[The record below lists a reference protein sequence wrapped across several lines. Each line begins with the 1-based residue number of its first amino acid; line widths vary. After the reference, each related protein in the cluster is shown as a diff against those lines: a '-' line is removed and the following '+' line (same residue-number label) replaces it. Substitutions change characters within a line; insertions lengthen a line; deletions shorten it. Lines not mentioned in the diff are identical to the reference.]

1 MIQADNITKSFDGF
15 KALDRLSCTIP
26 KGSIYGLVG
35 SNGAGKSTF
44 LRLAT
49 GIYAP
54 DKGSGSIS
62 IDGEPV
68 WDNPKG
74 KSKFVFLPDELYF
87 LGQANLNRM
96 AKLYQGAYENFSM
109 EWFNYLTDLFKLD
122 PKKNLNGFSK
132 GMRRQGAM
140 ILALSSCT
148 EYLFFDETF
157 DGLDPVMRNLV
168 KNLVHEDVARRGSTV
183 VITSHSLKELEDTC
197 NQLALLH
204 QGGVV
209 FESDV
214 KNLKTTMFKVQVAF
228 EQEYDQGLFEGISLL
243 NYVKKGR
250 VSNFIVRGEK
260 EQIVSWLKEKSPLL
274 IDILPLSLE
283 EVFVYEMEALG
294 YVFDLGE
301 SSNDQ
306 KMNQPFNKEQT
317 VMNPQPQ
324 GLSKEME
331 HQSSNSSKEVEHE

>member
-1 MIQADNITKSFDGF
+1 MIVAENITKSFEGF
-15 KALDRLSCTIP
+15 KALRNLNCVIP

-49 GIYAP
+49 GIYSP
-54 DKGSGSIS
+54 DKGSGGIS

-68 WDNPKG
+68 WENPKG
-74 KSKFVFLPDELYF
+74 KEKFVFLPDELFF
-87 LGQANLNRM
+87 LGQTNLKRM
-96 AKLYQGAYENFSM
+96 AKFYQSFYKDFSM
-109 EWFNYLTDLFKLD
+109 ERFNLLTETFKLN
-122 PKKNLNGFSK
+122 PKKNLSGFSK
-132 GMRRQGAM
+132 GMKRQGAM
-140 ILALSSCT
+140 ILALCSGT

-168 KNLVHEDVARRGSTV
+168 KNLIHEDVALRGTTV

-214 KNLKTTMFKVQVAF
+214 TNLKTSMFKIQVAYDY
-228 EQEYDQGLFEGISLL
+228 EYDQSLFHDIDTL

-250 VSNFIVRGEK
+250 VSNFIVREDRESIVAKLQEK
-260 EQIVSWLKEKSPLL
+260 TPLL
-274 IDILPLSLE
+274 VDILPLSLE
-283 EVFVYEMEALG
+283 EVFIFEMEALG
-294 YVFDLGE
+294 YAFNFGE
-301 SSNDQ
+301 SASTEAS
-306 KMNQPFNKEQT
+306 MSNQPFISQPSIDIEQET
-317 VMNPQPQ
+317 GESISEKDVAD
-324 GLSKEME
+324 E
-331 HQSSNSSKEVEHE
+331 